1 MDAKKAASKTKDE
14 DEESLEERQE
24 AEVEALK
31 AIYDE
36 DFKDSRETDVW
47 KVKRP
52 PEFTLKIRPNH
63 DSKVQN
69 RNVFNRYHIILCLFK

>member
-1 MDAKKAASKTKDE
+1 ME
-14 DEESLEERQE
+14 EEESLSERQE

-36 DFKDSRETDVW
+36 DFDDLRDHDVW
-47 KVKRP
+47 KVIRP

-63 DSKVQN
+63 DSKVN
-69 RNVFNRYHIILCLFK
+69 NDHHGAKGLCQSFE